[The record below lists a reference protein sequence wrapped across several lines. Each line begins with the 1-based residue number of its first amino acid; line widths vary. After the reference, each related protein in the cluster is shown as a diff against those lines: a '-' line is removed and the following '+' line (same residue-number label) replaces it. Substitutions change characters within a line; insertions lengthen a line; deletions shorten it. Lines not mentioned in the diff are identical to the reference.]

1 VDGLHGTRR
10 QRGLLDLSENLTVAD
25 VEPPE
30 TDELERLASAA
41 YLGGRREEAYETWAA
56 AHHAHTAGGDAARAA
71 RCAFWIAF
79 GLLNSGAL
87 ARGGGWVDR
96 AQRLL
101 DDASLDCVEHGHLR
115 YARGLQ
121 AIFSGDGPTAHA
133 GFTTALQIGDRFG
146 DIEISTLAR
155 IGVGRCLI
163 YQGDVAGGVALLD
176 EAMVSVGAEEVSPI
190 AVGDAYCTAIEGY
203 YEVFDVRRTYE
214 WTSALSRWCDAQ
226 PDLVM
231 YRGHCLVHRAEVMQF
246 HGEWSDAMDE
256 IKRAADRLADPGLR
270 MIGAEVYLRAELHR
284 LRGEFG
290 DAEKAFREANEHG
303 RNPQPGL
310 ALLRLAQGNTD
321 AAVATMRRVV
331 EEADGPIARVRVLG
345 PFVEVVLAAGDVD
358 GARAAADELAEL
370 SNELT
375 APVVQAMAAQASG
388 AVLVATGDGRA
399 ALKELRNAWAIW
411 RELESPYEAAR
422 TRVLLSQ
429 ACRLVGDDDGAAMEL
444 DAARSAYDRLG
455 AVPDLARVD
464 SMSGG
469 EHNEAPGGLTAREV
483 EVLRL
488 VAKGKTNRA
497 IADDLI
503 VSEKTVASHLSHI
516 FTKLDLTSRA
526 AATAF
531 AYENGLV

>member
-1 VDGLHGTRR
+1 MG
-10 QRGLLDLSENLTVAD
+10 D
-25 VEPPE
+25 VEPVEP
-30 TDELERLASAA
+30 DELERLASAA
-41 YLGGRREEAYETWAA
+41 YLGGRRDEGYESWAA
-56 AHHAHTAGGDAARAA
+56 AHSAYTARGDVARAA

-79 GLLNSGAL
+79 GLLNSGEL

-101 DDASLDCVEHGHLR
+101 DEAGLDCVEHGHLR
-115 YARGLQ
+115 YAGGLK
-121 AIFSGDGPTAHA
+121 AIFSGDGESAHS
-133 GFTTALQIGDRFG
+133 GFTTAVEIGDRFG
-146 DIEISTLAR
+146 DVEISTLAR

-163 YQGDVAGGVALLD
+163 YMGEVGAGVALLD

-190 AVGDAYCTAIEGY
+190 AVGDAYCTVIEGCH
-203 YEVFDVRRTYE
+203 ELFDVRRTHE
-214 WTSALSRWCDAQ
+214 WTSALSRWCDSQ

-246 HGEWSDAMDE
+246 RGEWSDALDE
-256 IKRAADRLADPGLR
+256 IKRAADRLVDPGPR
-270 MIGAEVYLRAELHR
+270 VMSAGVYLRAELHR

-290 DAEKAFREANEHG
+290 DAENAYREANELG

-321 AAVATMRRVV
+321 AATAAIRRVV
-331 EEADGPIARVRVLG
+331 DEADGPIERIAVLG
-345 PFVEVVLAAGDVD
+345 PCVEIELAAGDVD
-358 GARAAADELAEL
+358 RARVVADELTQL
-370 SNELT
+370 SKELT
-375 APVVQAMAAQASG
+375 APVVEAMAAHASG
-388 AVLVATGDGRA
+388 AVLVASGDGRG
-399 ALKELRNAWAIW
+399 ALKQLRKAWTIW
-411 RELESPYEAAR
+411 REAEAPYEAAR

-429 ACRLVGDDDGAAMEL
+429 ACRLVGDDDGAEMEL
-444 DAARSAYDRLG
+444 DAARSTFDQLG
-455 AVPDLARVD
+455 ATPDVARVD
-464 SMSGG
+464 AISGV
-469 EHNEAPGGLTAREV
+469 EDTKAPGGLTAREV

-497 IADDLI
+497 IADELI

-516 FTKLDLTSRA
+516 FTKLNLTSRA